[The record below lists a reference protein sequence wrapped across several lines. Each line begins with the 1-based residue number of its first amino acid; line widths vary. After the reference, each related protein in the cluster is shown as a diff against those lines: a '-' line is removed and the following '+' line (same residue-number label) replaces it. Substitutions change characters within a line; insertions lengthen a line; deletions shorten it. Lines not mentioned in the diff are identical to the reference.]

1 MKGTKNMSEQ
11 AQTYR
16 VQKQILDGET
26 FEKTT
31 LVKTFEF
38 SPASTVE
45 EAMQRLGGDTK
56 KFLEVI
62 NEGLVSAVREDLKA
76 NLDGWSTENEKGEL
90 EPFTGKAVDDSKFN
104 ALVLTM
110 AKASFDYFKAKTAE
124 EKKASKDRAAAVI
137 KATPI
142 LLDGMRA

>member
-1 MKGTKNMSEQ
+1 MKARNTMEATQS
-11 AQTYR
+11 YR
-16 VQKQILDGET
+16 VQSQILDGET
-26 FEKTT
+26 FEKVT

-56 KFLEVI
+56 KFLEVV
-62 NEGLVSAVREDLKA
+62 NEGLVSAVREQMKA
-76 NLDGWSTENEKGEL
+76 DSNGWSVENEKGEL
-90 EPFTGKAVDDSKFN
+90 EPFTGSAIDDSRYN

-110 AKASFDYFKAKTAE
+110 AKASFKYFDAKTAE

-142 LLDGMRA
+142 LLEGLKA